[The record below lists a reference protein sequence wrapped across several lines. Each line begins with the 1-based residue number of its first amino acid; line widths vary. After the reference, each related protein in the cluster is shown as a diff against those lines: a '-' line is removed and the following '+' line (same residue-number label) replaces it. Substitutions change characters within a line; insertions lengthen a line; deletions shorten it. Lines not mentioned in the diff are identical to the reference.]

1 MSDAVSEQP
10 ETHDGAG
17 NRYLALCER
26 AAEFILHHGGAVDED
41 RLIQY
46 VFGQAGSPSLW
57 RPLLRSILAHDER
70 LVFRPEGAWAVL
82 GQEPDGLLTDLLLDA
97 FVVIDVETTGL
108 RPLRQRVIEVA
119 CIRYR
124 AGAEQARFES
134 LINPGTRIPSYISE
148 LTGIKDVH
156 VAEAPS
162 FAVIAEEVQTFIG
175 GDLVVGHNVAFDINF
190 LNAELKRVERPS
202 LINERLDMMG
212 MAVRL
217 LRGARKPSL
226 DKVARQVGLEPRKI
240 HRAGVD
246 AALTGEVALRLVD
259 EARRQGVTSIDQ
271 LKSASQL
278 IERRPK
284 EGVGRGRSVMDRSL
298 LADIPK
304 RPGCYIM
311 RDQFDHIIY
320 VGKAK
325 NLRDRVSSYYSQ
337 PLGYTRKMDG
347 LLESMVRIDI
357 EVVGSELEAL
367 LLESQL
373 IRRYEPRYNT
383 ALRAFEH
390 YPYIRVDVSSAWP
403 RVMLARNR
411 KDDGARYFG
420 PYRNKGGAKRTV
432 DVINGILPLR
442 TCTRSFKD
450 ARSYGHP
457 CLLLDLGRCLGPCVG
472 RADRETYHGLIE
484 DVTFFLDGD
493 VDRLQSRLLAALEE
507 AAEKRDFERAERLRR
522 DMQSVLGIIEDQG
535 RMRLAEREHTL
546 LLVLPSADPACREVF
561 LVIHGRLWT
570 QIRAR
575 RATAAEQI
583 GSLDGA
589 EDVVLAEAPRES
601 AAAGD
606 PIADLAGRLDRA
618 WERYRS
624 FGLNP
629 LDNYAVDEA
638 NILNRWLFHHHDHS
652 ALLRFAG
659 DEEVTPDWRS
669 LAARAL
675 ALTDS
680 QLSFEETVLVA
691 PAAGN
696 DTGASEFA

>member
-1 MSDAVSEQP
+1 MAELVSGQSGVAEG
-10 ETHDGAG
+10 EGG
-17 NRYLALCER
+17 RYLALCER
-26 AAEFILHHGGAVDED
+26 AAEFILSCGGAVDED

-46 VFGQAGSPSLW
+46 VFGQAGSPALW

-70 LVFRPEGAWAVL
+70 LVFRAEGAWAVL
-82 GQEPDGLLTDLLLDA
+82 GQEPGELAAELLLDE

-124 AGAEQARFES
+124 NGAEEARFES
-134 LINPGTRIPSYISE
+134 LVNPGKRIPAYISE
-148 LTGIKDVH
+148 LTGIKDAH
-156 VAEAPS
+156 VAEAPP
-162 FAVIAEEVQTFIG
+162 FAAIAEAVQTFIG
-175 GDLVVGHNVAFDINF
+175 SGLVVGHNIAFDLNF
-190 LNAELKRVERPS
+190 LNAELKRVDRTS
-202 LINERLDMMG
+202 LINERLDTMG

-217 LRGARKPSL
+217 LRGVRKPSL
-226 DKVARQVGLEPRKI
+226 DKVARQVGLVPRKI

-246 AALTGEVALRLVD
+246 AELTGEVALRLVD

-271 LKSASQL
+271 LKAASQL
-278 IERRPK
+278 KERRPK
-284 EGVGRGRSVMDRSL
+284 DRVGRGRTLIDRSL

-304 RPGCYIM
+304 KPGCYLM

-320 VGKAK
+320 VGKSR
-325 NLRDRVSSYYSQ
+325 NLRDRVASYYSQ

-347 LLESMVRIDI
+347 LLESMVRVDV

-383 ALRAFEH
+383 AMRSFEH
-390 YPYIRVDVSSAWP
+390 YPYIRVDLSSSWP

-420 PYRNKGGAKRTV
+420 PYRSKGGARRTV

-457 CLLLDLGRCLGPCVG
+457 CILLDLGRCLGPCVG

-484 DVTFFLDGD
+484 DVATFLDGD
-493 VDRLQSRLLAALEE
+493 VDRLQARLWIALEE

-522 DMQSVLGIIEDQG
+522 DMQAVLGIIEDQG

-546 LLVLPSADPACREVF
+546 LLVLPSAEPAFREVL
-561 LVIHGRLWT
+561 LVIHGRLWA
-570 QIRAR
+570 QFRAR
-575 RATAAEQI
+575 RPPAAPGPQPDA
-583 GSLDGA
+583 G
-589 EDVVLAEAPRES
+589 EDVVLSEVPSGAV
-601 AAAGD
+601 AASD
-606 PIADLAGRLDRA
+606 LVADLATRLDLA
-618 WERYRS
+618 WARYRTCR
-624 FGLNP
+624 LNP
-629 LDNYAVDEA
+629 LDNYDVDEA
-638 NILNRWLFHHHDHS
+638 NILNRWLFHHADHP
-652 ALLRFAG
+652 ALIRLPIG
-659 DEEVTPDWRS
+659 DDAAPDWPA
-669 LAARAL
+669 LARDAL
-675 ALTDS
+675 ALTDD
-680 QLSFEETVLVA
+680 QLSFDDPSVAGPVSNTSDAEADLV
-691 PAAGN
+691 
-696 DTGASEFA
+696 